1 MESCPDVAGCHSL
14 CIPVHARHR
23 TILALNRRSVERRR
37 IFPPAVVETR
47 ELSRPV
53 IRHRGRVV
61 WGMESLSLWKP
72 SRQAPIREGTV
83 WYKNR
88 DLDFLCKVQFDKQ
101 SLPDQEN
108 FFNIFQGIDKTSRRD
123 GRGDFVEENKT
134 RPSLTASSHH
144 APPLLPLLPSLPPGP
159 GRSECLIPSLRLRP
173 RPPFPLRPR
182 PRRPWPA
189 LVCLTGGRVHA
200 VLPSPMSQDPV
211 LSFP

>member
-1 MESCPDVAGCHSL
+1 MESCPDVVGCHSL

-53 IRHRGRVV
+53 IRHRGSVV

-72 SRQAPIREGTV
+72 SRQAPIQEGTV

-88 DLDFLCKVQFDKQ
+88 DLDFLCKVQFDKL

-144 APPLLPLLPSLPPGP
+144 APPSSPSSPLSLPAQDVQNALFRPLVFVHVVPHFPCDLDPDDPGQP
-159 GRSECLIPSLRLRP
+159 SSVPPADAFMRSFLLR
-173 RPPFPLRPR
+173 
-182 PRRPWPA
+182 
-189 LVCLTGGRVHA
+189 
-200 VLPSPMSQDPV
+200 
-211 LSFP
+211 